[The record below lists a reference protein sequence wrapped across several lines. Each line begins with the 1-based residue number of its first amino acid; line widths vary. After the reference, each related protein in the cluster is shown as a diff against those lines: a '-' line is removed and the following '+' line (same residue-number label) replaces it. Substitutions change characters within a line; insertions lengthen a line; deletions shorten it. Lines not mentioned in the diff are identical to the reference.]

1 VTTLW
6 FLIVGAALLATSFLL
21 GRKSRDGAFLEG
33 YWMGRKVQM
42 WRAPNIRFTG
52 RALVPASR
60 RVN

>member
-1 VTTLW
+1 MTTLW
-6 FLIVGAALLATSFLL
+6 FLIVGSGLLATSFLL

-33 YWMGRKVQM
+33 YHLGRKVAA

-60 RVN
+60 RD